1 MELLTTAVVAG
12 VLSGVMY
19 ALVGA
24 GHSLLFRSTG
34 LINLGHGELVIIGAL
49 VGYTLTQS
57 MGVPL
62 ILGAT
67 CAVVAAAAVSLA
79 VKLLVIDQM
88 PSATVL
94 PIAVC
99 TFGLALVTNAA
110 LGRFWGTDIYS
121 LPPFPGSPGTIHV
134 LYDRATL
141 PGQAVWILGAAVLV
155 FGGLFLLEQKTELG
169 RMLRAVGADPDMART
184 FGIPARRVAWAAF
197 LLVGATAGLAGLVLA
212 PVLFMTVAGAVTLG
226 LKGLVAAIL
235 GGFAHRSGALVGG
248 LFLGLSEQF
257 VVAYFGAGWQD
268 TVVFAV
274 LLVVLLARP
283 EGILASAERSAV
295 R

>member
-1 MELLTTAVVAG
+1 MELLTTAIVAG
-12 VLSGVMY
+12 ALSGVMY
-19 ALVGA
+19 ALVGV

-34 LINLGHGELVIIGAL
+34 LINLGHGELVVIGAL
-49 VGYTLTQS
+49 VGYTLTQVS
-57 MGVPL
+57 GMPL
-62 ILGAT
+62 LVGAL
-67 CAVVAAAAVSLA
+67 CAVLASAVVSLG

-99 TFGLALVTNAA
+99 TFGLALVVNAA
-110 LGRFWGTDIYS
+110 MGALWGTDIYS
-121 LPPFPGSPGTIHV
+121 LPTFPGAPETMRV
-134 LYDRATL
+134 FFDRARL
-141 PGQAVWILGAAVLV
+141 PGQAVWILGAAVVV
-155 FGGLFLLEQKTELG
+155 FGGLYLLEKRTDLG
-169 RMLRAVGADPDMART
+169 RMLRAVGTDPDVART
-184 FGIPARRVAWAAF
+184 FGIPAGKVAWAAF
-197 LLVGATAGLAGLVLA
+197 LLVGATAGIAGLVLA
-212 PVLFMTVAGAVTLG
+212 PVLFMTVSGAVTLG

-235 GGFAHRSGALVGG
+235 GGFGHRSGALVGG

-283 EGILASAERSAV
+283 EGILATSATRGV